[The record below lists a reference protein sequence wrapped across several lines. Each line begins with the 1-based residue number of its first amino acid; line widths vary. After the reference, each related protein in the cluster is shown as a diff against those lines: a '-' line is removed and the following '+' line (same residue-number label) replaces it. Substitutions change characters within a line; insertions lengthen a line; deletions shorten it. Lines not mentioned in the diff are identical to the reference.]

1 MTFAFRI
8 PLEFLFILWLFTH
21 QVEEEEEESEEE
33 DDAFGPKKSKDVES
47 DDPVARKFI
56 FFPSRQWRQN
66 ELKEYDFV
74 TRKFTFFPSRQW
86 RQL

>member
-1 MTFAFRI
+1 MMTFD
-8 PLEFLFILWLFTH
+8 LLLNLLFILWFPKQ

-56 FFPSRQWRQN
+56 FFPSR
-66 ELKEYDFV
+66 
-74 TRKFTFFPSRQW
+74 
-86 RQL
+86 

>member
-1 MTFAFRI
+1 
-8 PLEFLFILWLFTH
+8 
-21 QVEEEEEESEEE
+21 VEEEEEESEEE

-66 ELKEYDFV
+66 VAERSSME
-74 TRKFTFFPSRQW
+74 RI
-86 RQL
+86 

>member
-1 MTFAFRI
+1 MMTFAFRI
-8 PLEFLFILWLFTH
+8 PLELLFILWLFTQ

-56 FFPSRQWRQN
+56 FFPSRQWRHN
-66 ELKEYDFV
+66 GAERVRFCD
-74 TRKFTFFPSRQW
+74 S
-86 RQL
+86 